1 MPGKH
6 AANPSGHVIG
16 PPKSDNADEIVAAS
30 SEIKLNKT
38 IAVEARSACAI
49 MIGAHAALDCSA

>member
-1 MPGKH
+1 MPVKH